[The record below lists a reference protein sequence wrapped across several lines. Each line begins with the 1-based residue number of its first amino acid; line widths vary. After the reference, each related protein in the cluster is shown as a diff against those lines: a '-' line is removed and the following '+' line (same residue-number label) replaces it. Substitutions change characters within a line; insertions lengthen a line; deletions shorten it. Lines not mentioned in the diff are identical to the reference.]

1 MPLDLEKVQEKVRE
15 ALDLAQSIEGWF
27 VEMGEGVLPVSD
39 ADSYVLARILEEL
52 ERDITTELL
61 TTPIRGVAL
70 QTDPGDT

>member
-1 MPLDLEKVQEKVRE
+1 MPLDLEKVLRQVRE
-15 ALDLAQSIEGWF
+15 AIDHTYSAE
-27 VEMGEGVLPVSD
+27 VK
-39 ADSYVLARILEEL
+39 RILGEL